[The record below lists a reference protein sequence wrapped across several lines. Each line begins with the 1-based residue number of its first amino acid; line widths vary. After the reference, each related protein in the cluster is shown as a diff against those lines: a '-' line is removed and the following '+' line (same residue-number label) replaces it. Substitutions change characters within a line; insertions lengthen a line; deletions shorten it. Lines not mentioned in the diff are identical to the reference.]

1 MFFKYFPECL
11 IIAARSSTNPML
23 YNFRRLF
30 TFVFLL
36 SLNSLGALAQTSQPA
51 FKVIAFYTSRNDL
64 AHISFVREANR
75 WFAEIASKNGFA
87 YESTNNWNN
96 LNTRFLSSYTVVLF
110 LDTRPE
116 TPEQRKA
123 FQQYM
128 EEGGGWMGF
137 HFAGFALNNSDFPQN
152 WDWYHNTFLG
162 CGEYASNTWR
172 PTSAVLRVE
181 DGSHPTSKALA
192 TTFKSAP
199 SEWYKWANDLRANT
213 DIKILLSVDAS
224 SFPLG
229 TKADETWRSGYYPI
243 AWTNTKYKMVY
254 TNMGHN
260 DMDYE
265 GKTNRQLSSSFSSN
279 EQNTFILNSLLW
291 LGGK

>member
-1 MFFKYFPECL
+1 
-11 IIAARSSTNPML
+11 ML

-36 SLNSLGALAQTSQPA
+36 SLNSSGSLAQSSQPA

-75 WFAEIASKNGFA
+75 WFAQMASKNGFV
-87 YESTNNWNN
+87 YDSTNNWNN
-96 LNTRFLSSYTVVLF
+96 LNTQFLSSYTVVLF

-116 TPEQRKA
+116 APEQRKA
-123 FQQYM
+123 FQQYV
-128 EEGGGWMGF
+128 EKGGGWMGF
-137 HFAGFALNNSDFPQN
+137 HFAGFSLNNSDFPQN

-172 PTSAVLRVE
+172 PTSAILRVE
-181 DGSHPTSKALA
+181 NGSHPTSKALA

-199 SEWYKWANDLRANT
+199 SEWYKWTNDLRANT
-213 DIKILLSVDAS
+213 DIKILLSVDPS

-265 GKTNRQLSSSFSSN
+265 GKTNKQLSSSFSSN